1 MLDGQLV
8 AFATYSFL
16 AYSVGGNPFFYT
28 HAKCVTCISINYD
41 FGACVHHLL
50 YDPRQSEGVFCS
62 INWTSTKMNLL
73 QRIIRLTFV
82 FNTNLFPFR
91 VVFCPVP

>member
-1 MLDGQLV
+1 MLDGPLV

-28 HAKCVTCISINYD
+28 HAKFVTCISISYD

-50 YDPRQSEGVFCS
+50 YDP
-62 INWTSTKMNLL
+62 
-73 QRIIRLTFV
+73 
-82 FNTNLFPFR
+82 
-91 VVFCPVP
+91 